1 MNSQPIR
8 DSRTIVHGGL
18 RHAPRGARRGAVLPL
33 VAVFVVVLMAMA
45 AFSIDISYIAL
56 TQTQLKAATDAA
68 SKAGTSALVQG
79 KTDAEAIAAAIAMAN
94 QNTVNGKALK
104 ITASD
109 IQVGQSVLQ
118 SDGSW
123 SFVAGVKPSQAMQIT
138 SNMSASNANGAVNF
152 FFAPVFGSKTFN
164 ASNTSVA
171 SAFACEVCLV
181 LDRSHSMCFDQ
192 TGDDWSY
199 PAPYYSDW
207 VTGIKNKPANG
218 SRWLALEK
226 AIQSFTNILK
236 TANAPPRVGV
246 VTWADDIGK
255 NTTEYSLTGQTSVGC
270 TTDLGLSTD
279 MTAVYNAVKAKS
291 TNVMLGGTK
300 MATGIDAGKVML
312 TGAGVKTYAKKVM
325 ILMTDGQWNAGRD
338 PLLAAAECKAANI
351 TIHCVCFLQKADQ
364 TTTKAIASLTGGKFY
379 YATDA
384 ASLDAA
390 FKDLAYTLPV
400 VLTK

>member
-1 MNSQPIR
+1 MNTRPNRFSSKFERSGGRLAFR
-8 DSRTIVHGGL
+8 DV
-18 RHAPRGARRGAVLPL
+18 RRGAVLPL

-104 ITASD
+104 ITSSD

-118 SDGSW
+118 TDGSW
-123 SFVAGVKPSQAMQIT
+123 SFVAGLKPSQAMQIT
-138 SNMSASNANGAVNF
+138 SNMSSANANGAVNF

-164 ASNTSVA
+164 ATNTSVA

-192 TGDDWSY
+192 TGSDWSY
-199 PAPYYSDW
+199 PLPYLLDW
-207 VTGIKNKPANG
+207 ITAIKNKPATG
-218 SRWLALEK
+218 SRWLALDT
-226 AIQSFTNILK
+226 AINSFCTILK

-255 NTTEYSLTGQTSVGC
+255 NTTEYQLTGQTSVGC

-291 TNVMLGGTK
+291 TKVMLGGTE
-300 MATGIDAGKVML
+300 MAAGMDAGKAML
-312 TGAGVKTYAKKVM
+312 TGAGVKSYAKKVM

-338 PLLAAAECKAANI
+338 PLLSAAECKAANI
-351 TIHCVCFLQKADQ
+351 TVHCVCFLQKADQ
-364 TTTKAIASLTGGKFY
+364 TTTKAIASMTGGKFY

-384 ASLDAA
+384 ASLNAA

>member
-1 MNSQPIR
+1 MNSRPYHA
-8 DSRTIVHGGL
+8 SRKFV
-18 RHAPRGARRGAVLPL
+18 RRGAVLPL

-79 KTDAEAIAAAIAMAN
+79 KSDAQAIADAINMAAMN
-94 QNTVNGKALK
+94 SVNGKPLK

-118 SDGSW
+118 TDGSW
-123 SFVAGVKPSQAMQIT
+123 SFVAGLKPSQAMQIT

-164 ASNTSVA
+164 ATNTSVA

-192 TGDDWSY
+192 TGNDWSY
-199 PAPYYSDW
+199 PLPYLLDW
-207 VTGIKNKPANG
+207 VLGIKNKPATG
-218 SRWLALEK
+218 SRWLALDT
-226 AIQSFTNILK
+226 AINSFSTILK

-255 NTTEYSLTGQTSVGC
+255 NTTEYQLTGQTSVGC

-291 TNVMLGGTK
+291 GKVMLGGTE
-300 MATGIDAGKVML
+300 MAAGMDAGKAML
-312 TGAGVKTYAKKVM
+312 TGAGVKSYAKKVM

-338 PLLAAAECKAANI
+338 PLLSAAECKAANI
-351 TIHCVCFLQKADQ
+351 TVHCVCFLQKADQ
-364 TTTKAIASLTGGKFY
+364 TTTKAIASMTGGKFY

-384 ASLDAA
+384 ASLNAA

>member
-1 MNSQPIR
+1 MNSLPYHA
-8 DSRTIVHGGL
+8 SRRSV
-18 RHAPRGARRGAVLPL
+18 RRGAVLPL

-79 KTDAEAIAAAIAMAN
+79 KTDAEAIAAAIAMAG

-118 SDGSW
+118 TDGSW
-123 SFVAGVKPSQAMQIT
+123 SFVSGLKPSQAMQIT

-164 ASNTSVA
+164 ATNTSVA

-192 TGDDWSY
+192 TGTSWSY
-199 PAPYYSDW
+199 PAPYYLDW
-207 VTGIKNKPANG
+207 VTAIKNKPATG
-218 SRWLALEK
+218 SRWLALDS
-226 AIQSFTNILK
+226 AINSFCTILK

-246 VTWADDIGK
+246 VTWADDIDK

-291 TNVMLGGTK
+291 GKVMLGGTE
-300 MATGIDAGKVML
+300 MSAGMDAGRAVL
-312 TGAGVKTYAKKVM
+312 TGSGVKPYAKKIM
-325 ILMTDGQWNAGRD
+325 ILMTDGQWNSGRD
-338 PLLAAAECKAANI
+338 PILAAADCKAANI
-351 TIHCVCFLQKADQ
+351 TVHCVCFLKNADQ
-364 TTTKAIASLTGGKFY
+364 TTTQQIASMTGGKFY

-390 FKDLAYTLPV
+390 FRDLAYTLPV

>member
-1 MNSQPIR
+1 MNTRPNRI
-8 DSRTIVHGGL
+8 SRQFERNEL
-18 RHAPRGARRGAVLPL
+18 RRAVDGPRRGAVLPL

-94 QNTVNGKALK
+94 QNTVNGKALM
-104 ITASD
+104 ITSSD

-118 SDGSW
+118 TDGSW
-123 SFVAGVKPSQAMQIT
+123 SFVAGLKPSQAMQIT
-138 SNMSASNANGAVNF
+138 SNMSAANSNGAVNF

-164 ASNTSVA
+164 ATNTSVA

-192 TGDDWSY
+192 TDSDWSY
-199 PAPYYSDW
+199 PLPYLLDW
-207 VTGIKNKPANG
+207 ITAIKNKPATG
-218 SRWLALEK
+218 SRWLALDT
-226 AIQSFTNILK
+226 AINSFCTILK

-246 VTWADDIGK
+246 VTWADDVDK
-255 NTTEYSLTGQTSVGC
+255 KSTEYSLTGQTSVGC

-291 TNVMLGGTK
+291 TKVMLGGTE
-300 MATGIDAGKVML
+300 MAAGMDAGKAML
-312 TGAGVKTYAKKVM
+312 TGTGVKSYAKKVM

-338 PLLAAAECKAANI
+338 PLLSAAECKAANI
-351 TIHCVCFLQKADQ
+351 TVHCVCFLQKADQ
-364 TTTKAIASLTGGKFY
+364 TTTKAIASMTGGKFY

-384 ASLDAA
+384 ASLNAA

>member
-1 MNSQPIR
+1 MNSLPYHA
-8 DSRTIVHGGL
+8 SRRSV
-18 RHAPRGARRGAVLPL
+18 RRGAVLPL

-79 KTDAEAIAAAIAMAN
+79 KTDAEAIAAAIAMAG

-118 SDGSW
+118 TDGSW
-123 SFVAGVKPSQAMQIT
+123 SFVSGLKPSQAMQIT

-164 ASNTSVA
+164 ATNTSVA

-192 TGDDWSY
+192 TGNDWSY
-199 PAPYYSDW
+199 PLPYLLDW
-207 VTGIKNKPANG
+207 VLGIKNKPTTG
-218 SRWLALEK
+218 SRWLALDT
-226 AIQSFTNILK
+226 AINSFSTILK

-255 NTTEYSLTGQTSVGC
+255 NTTEYQLTGQTSVGC

-291 TNVMLGGTK
+291 GKVMLGGTE
-300 MATGIDAGKVML
+300 MAAGMDAGKAML
-312 TGAGVKTYAKKVM
+312 TGAGVKSYAKKVM

-338 PLLAAAECKAANI
+338 PLLSAAECKAANI

-364 TTTKAIASLTGGKFY
+364 TTTKAIASMTGGKFY

-384 ASLDAA
+384 ASLNAA

>member
-1 MNSQPIR
+1 MNR
-8 DSRTIVHGGL
+8 ELVRVL
-18 RHAPRGARRGAVLPL
+18 RAGASNVDGRSERRGAVLPL

-45 AFSIDISYIAL
+45 AFSIDISYIEL

-79 KTDAEAIAAAIAMAN
+79 KTDAEAINAAIAMAAL
-94 QNTVNGKALK
+94 NTVNGKSLK
-104 ITASD
+104 ITSAD
-109 IQVGQSVLQ
+109 ISVGQSVLQ
-118 SDGSW
+118 GDGSW
-123 SFVAGVKPSQAMQIT
+123 SFVAGAKPSQAMQIT
-138 SNMSASNANGAVNF
+138 SSMSNANANGAVNF
-152 FFAPVFGSKTFN
+152 FFAPVFGSNNFN
-164 ASNTSVA
+164 ATNTSVA

-192 TGDDWSY
+192 TGTDWSY
-199 PAPYYSDW
+199 PAPYYTDW
-207 VTGIKNKPANG
+207 VTAIKNKPTTG
-218 SRWLALEK
+218 SRWLALDA
-226 AIQSFTNILK
+226 AINSFCNILK

-246 VTWADDIGK
+246 VTWADDVGK
-255 NTTEYSLTGQTSVGC
+255 NTTEYSLTKQTSVGV

-279 MTAVYNAVKAKS
+279 MAAVYNAVKAKS
-291 TNVMLGGTK
+291 TKVMLGGTE
-300 MATGIDAGKVML
+300 MAAGMDAGKVVL
-312 TGAGVKTYAKKVM
+312 TGAGVKSYAKKVM

-338 PLLAAAECKAANI
+338 PLLSAAECKAANI

-364 TTTKAIASLTGGKFY
+364 TTTKAIASMTGGKFY

>member
-1 MNSQPIR
+1 MPCEQIESQRPIERKIR
-8 DSRTIVHGGL
+8 DV
-18 RHAPRGARRGAVLPL
+18 GARRGAVLPL

-45 AFSIDISYIAL
+45 AFAIDISYIEL

-68 SKAGTSALVQG
+68 AKAGTSSLVQG
-79 KTDAEAIAAAIAMAN
+79 KTDAQAINAAIAMAN
-94 QNTVNGKALK
+94 LNTVAGKSLK
-104 ITASD
+104 LTTAD
-109 IQVGQSVLQ
+109 IAVGQSVLQ

-123 SFVAGVKPSQAMQIT
+123 LFVAGAKPSQAMQIT
-138 SNMSASNANGAVNF
+138 SNLASGNANGAVNL
-152 FFAPVFGSKTFN
+152 FFAPVFGTNNFS

-192 TGDDWSY
+192 TGTSWSY
-199 PAPYYSDW
+199 PLPYLLDW
-207 VTGIKNKPANG
+207 VTAIKNKPTTG
-218 SRWLALEK
+218 SRWLALDN
-226 AIQSFTNILK
+226 AINSFCNILK

-255 NTTEYSLTGQTSVGC
+255 NTTEYQLTGQTSVGC
-270 TTDLGLSTD
+270 TTDLGLTTD
-279 MTAVYNAVKAKS
+279 MSAVYNAVKAKS
-291 TNVMLGGTK
+291 TKVMLGGTE
-300 MATGIDAGKVML
+300 MSVGMDAGKAML
-312 TGAGVKTYAKKVM
+312 TGSGVKSYAKKVM

-338 PLLAAAECKAANI
+338 PLLAAAESKAANI
-351 TIHCVCFLQKADQ
+351 TIHCVCFLQNADQ
-364 TTTKAIASLTGGKFY
+364 TTTKAIANMTGGKFY

>member
-1 MNSQPIR
+1 MNTRPNRI
-8 DSRTIVHGGL
+8 SRQFERSELRRAVHG
-18 RHAPRGARRGAVLPL
+18 PRRGAVLPL

-104 ITASD
+104 ITSSD

-118 SDGSW
+118 TDGSW
-123 SFVAGVKPSQAMQIT
+123 SFVAGLKPSQAMQIT
-138 SNMSASNANGAVNF
+138 SNMSSANANGAVNF

-164 ASNTSVA
+164 ATNTSVA

-192 TGDDWSY
+192 TGSDWSY
-199 PAPYYSDW
+199 PLPYLLDW
-207 VTGIKNKPANG
+207 ITAIKNKPATG
-218 SRWLALEK
+218 SRWLALDT
-226 AIQSFTNILK
+226 AINSFCTILK

-255 NTTEYSLTGQTSVGC
+255 NTTEYQLTGQTSVGC

-291 TNVMLGGTK
+291 TKVMLGGTE
-300 MATGIDAGKVML
+300 MAAGMDAGKAML
-312 TGAGVKTYAKKVM
+312 TGAGVKSYAKKVM

-338 PLLAAAECKAANI
+338 PLLSAAECKAANI
-351 TIHCVCFLQKADQ
+351 TVHCVCFLQKADQ
-364 TTTKAIASLTGGKFY
+364 TTTKAIASMTGGKFY

-384 ASLDAA
+384 ASLNAA